1 MRNLF
6 WGLVLITLGVLFLLD
21 NMEIATFGFLIR
33 TYWPVIFILWGIHV
47 LLRKKNQTHIEITTE
62 QQESVPDL
70 IHRSNIFGDESF
82 SVNSQNFKGGSI
94 SNVFGDIDLDLS
106 KAIIADGEHVLR
118 LHSVFGNIIVQAPKD
133 CGIAVTASALFG
145 DLKVFNEKAGGI
157 FREITF
163 TSPEYRTPLAD
174 GAKKIKIH
182 VSQIF
187 GDLRIL

>member
-21 NMEIATFGFLIR
+21 NLGIADFSYLIR

-47 LLRKKNQTHIEITTE
+47 LLRKKNQSHIEITTE
-62 QQESVPDL
+62 PSESLGDL

-94 SNVFGDIDLDLS
+94 SNVFGDINLDLS
-106 KAIIADGEHVLR
+106 KTVIADGEHVLR
-118 LHSVFGNIIVQAPKD
+118 LNSVFGDTIIQAPKD
-133 CGIAVTASALFG
+133 CAIAVTASVVFG
-145 DLKVFNEKAGGI
+145 DLKVFNEKAEGI
-157 FREITF
+157 FKDIN
-163 TSPEYRTPLAD
+163 TSSPGYQTAS
-174 GAKKIKIH
+174 KKIRIH

-187 GDLRIL
+187 GDLRLL

>member
-21 NMEIATFGFLIR
+21 NMEIVDFSYLIR

-47 LLRKKNQTHIEITTE
+47 LLRKKQQSHIEITTE
-62 QQESVPDL
+62 PSESVGDL

-118 LHSVFGNIIVQAPKD
+118 LNSVFGDTIVQAPKD
-133 CGIAVTASALFG
+133 CGIAVTASAVFG
-145 DLKVFNEKAGGI
+145 DLKVFNEKAGGL
-157 FREITF
+157 FKEIKF
-163 TSPEYRTPLAD
+163 TSPDYHTPLAN
-174 GAKKIKIH
+174 GAKKIKIQ